1 MVFGALVKETS
12 WYMGDTWAFGRFF
25 GYVHDDGTANEGNEN
40 PGREGLKEGRRGN
53 A

>member
-12 WYMGDTWAFGRFF
+12 WYLVDTWLFGRFF